1 MKEKNQE
8 KEIQRLANIRDHYQ
22 TKAFWMMLE
31 IAFVFGLP
39 AAGAFFLGRK
49 LDSIYGTGRTIIL
62 SLLVGAFIL
71 SWVIVII
78 RYRQL
83 DRELKKAD
91 KDFQEAMK
99 KRREEEI
106 LEKNS

>member
-1 MKEKNQE
+1 MEEKNQT
-8 KEIQRLANIRDHYQ
+8 KEIKRLAQVRDHYQ

-39 AAGAFFLGRK
+39 ASGAFFLGRK
-49 LDSIYGTGRTIIL
+49 LDHLYDTGRTIIL
-62 SLLVGAFIL
+62 SLLAVAFVF
-71 SWVIVII
+71 SWVVVIV

-91 KDFQEAMK
+91 QALQAAKKERLKDEPPG
-99 KRREEEI
+99 EG
-106 LEKNS
+106 N